1 LRRRPDVRGA
11 ERQVAAQSAQIG
23 VAKAQLYPSF
33 SIASILGQQTIY
45 LGPIIGVGNM
55 GVPLKTN
62 GGLAFIS
69 PQVSWPILNYGR
81 LINNVHVQEARTQE
95 LVATYQNTVLTAA
108 QEVQTAL
115 RGFLRSQEQADAL
128 ARSAAAAV
136 AATRIEEQLFEQ
148 VRADV
153 NRLFT
158 LATARL
164 QAQDQLA
171 VAQGNITL
179 NLVNVYRAL
188 GGGWELRLQ
197 TDGHDGGPMAGG
209 PASEPPKEPSRHPG
223 PWWLPEPLPA
233 PRPAT

>member
-1 LRRRPDVRGA
+1 
-11 ERQVAAQSAQIG
+11 IG
-23 VAKAQLYPSF
+23 T
-33 SIASILGQQTIY
+33 ILGQQD
-45 LGPIIGVGNM
+45 IGLASL
-55 GVPLKTN
+55 LKSS
-62 GGLAFIS
+62 GGLAFII

-81 LINNVHVQEARTQE
+81 LVNNVRLQDARTQE
-95 LVATYQNTVLTAA
+95 LVATYQNAVLRAA

-136 AATRIEEQLFEQ
+136 AATRIEEQLFDQ

-158 LATARL
+158 LANSRL

-171 VAQGNITL
+171 VAQGNIAL
-179 NLVNVYRAL
+179 NLITVYRAL

-197 TDGHDGGPMAGG
+197 KDGHDGGPMMGAAA
-209 PASEPPKEPSRHPG
+209 PETPKEPPAPPG

-233 PRPAT
+233 SRPGPQPRAGQ